1 MNVEQKTIDALNL
14 ELTIKMVA
22 DDYAPSRKKI
32 LKNYKRKAEFKGFR
46 KGMVPDSLIEKVYG
60 EQALVESVNEVVYEA
75 LNKHIKDNNLNV
87 LGEPLAS
94 ETQPEVQWVNG
105 NEFSFVFDVALS
117 PELSFEVESSDEIA
131 SYNVSAS
138 DEEKNKMIENVK
150 KSYEERAKNTAAAA
164 AAEAAAEEEEEEAAP
179 VKSDEEIASEVE
191 EMLKNRYKNE
201 AEWKLN
207 KDIRNYFVSK
217 SAITLPEAF
226 LKRWLFAVNKDKF
239 TEEQMEKEFPAFLE
253 DFKWQ
258 LVRGYLMRKFEFKI
272 EQKDITDAAEDM
284 VRYQYAMYGLSELP
298 AEIVKNAANE
308 ILSDRK
314 QIDRLVEQVEDT
326 KVITKI
332 KEIVSLKATEIT
344 STQFNEL

>member
-14 ELTIKMVA
+14 ELTIQMVA

-150 KSYEERAKNTAAAA
+150 KSYEKRAENT
-164 AAEAAAEEEEEEAAP
+164 EEGEEAAP